1 MINTAYS
8 VDSNKPIESA
18 MLMRRNYRPYE
29 KMELEEIDNENNTIK
44 NLEDTLNGNN
54 TTYYEY
60 SRYWHGYMIY
70 LKPLLVFFTY
80 SQIRVIFSTIIIIL
94 SILLIY
100 LVYKKINIYI
110 SLATLLMLI
119 VSNFYFI
126 GMSLQYSSVFI
137 IMLVTS
143 IYVILKYKHI
153 KEITSVIFVVGM
165 LTSFF
170 DLLTTPLLTLGI
182 PVIYYM
188 ILRDNENKDNLK
200 ILFKIIIYW
209 CLGYGIMWISKWIIS
224 DQLYQTGTIER
235 AMQKIRLLSNSKE
248 QLNLGVISTIRNNLI
263 YLNETFIMTLIVL
276 AVIFSLINKKNVKR
290 KIVYFIISIIP
301 FIWFAAIKNH
311 SYVHARFTYRNL
323 LITVFALSIIIIEN
337 IKEYL
342 NISKNN

>member
-1 MINTAYS
+1 
-8 VDSNKPIESA
+8 
-18 MLMRRNYRPYE
+18 MRKWN
-29 KMELEEIDNENNTIK
+29 
-44 NLEDTLNGNN
+44 
-54 TTYYEY
+54 
-60 SRYWHGYMIY
+60 
-70 LKPLLVFFTY
+70 
-80 SQIRVIFSTIIIIL
+80 
-94 SILLIY
+94 
-100 LVYKKINIYI
+100 
-110 SLATLLMLI
+110 
-119 VSNFYFI
+119 
-126 GMSLQYSSVFI
+126 
-137 IMLVTS
+137 
-143 IYVILKYKHI
+143 
-153 KEITSVIFVVGM
+153 
-165 LTSFF
+165 F

-276 AVIFSLINKKNVKR
+276 AVIFSLINKKNIKR